1 MLIWGLCGPGFGHF
15 SPFLMPKSDSLVSKT
30 LHMFTDIQS
39 SYNIAQNTVVNV
51 SYILD
56 TFFSAKNRQ
65 IILMHTPFCWYGS
78 HLCTYV
84 CFREFKKKFRAVQRH
99 KSADGAWVKF

>member
-1 MLIWGLCGPGFGHF
+1 MVIQGLGNRFCLLTMSNRLI
-15 SPFLMPKSDSLVSKT
+15 
-30 LHMFTDIQS
+30 
-39 SYNIAQNTVVNV
+39 
-51 SYILD
+51 
-56 TFFSAKNRQ
+56 FSAKNRQ

-99 KSADGAWVKF
+99 QSADGAWGEILKNSAMNVVFNIEKLKDKRQMFLITLIMNILWSY